1 MSFSRRNV
9 LKMGTALAAIPL
21 MGDVPRRPSGDTM
34 FSTGSQVLNYSLGGG
49 LRVGTV
55 LAVVG
60 PRGSGKTAFLLRLA
74 KANGIMD
81 AYPMSAGTSDMLS
94 IMERED
100 GKHIGS
106 LMLNAA
112 EPSTDTERA
121 DMQHDPAARNAFL
134 ARWFKR
140 TQEVTRESGGLF
152 AISVCESLAGPA
164 RPAWLD
170 IPDYIIAVDQS
181 TGSIYKSV

>member
-21 MGDVPRRPSGDTM
+21 MGDVASGVLGDKI
-34 FSTGSQVLNYSLGGG
+34 FSTGSPELDQAMGGG
-49 LRVGTV
+49 LRSGTV

-60 PRGSGKTAFLLRLA
+60 PRCSGKTAFLLRLA

-121 DMQHDPAARNAFL
+121 DMQHHPAARNAFL

-164 RPAWLD
+164 EPTWLD
-170 IPDYIIAVDQS
+170 FPDYIITVNQS

>member
-9 LKMGTALAAIPL
+9 LKMGAALAAIPL
-21 MGDVPRRPSGDTM
+21 LGDVPKGPSGDTI
-34 FSTGSQVLNYSLGGG
+34 FSTGSQELNYSLGGG

-60 PRGSGKTAFLLRLA
+60 TRGSGKTAFLLRLA
-74 KANGIMD
+74 KANGIID

-121 DMQHDPAARNAFL
+121 NMQSDPAVRNAFL

-140 TQEVTRESGGLF
+140 TQEITRESGGLF
-152 AISVCESLAGPA
+152 AISVCESLAGSVK
-164 RPAWLD
+164 PAWLD
-170 IPDYIIAVDQS
+170 IPDYVITVAQS
-181 TGSIYKSV
+181 TGSIYRSV